1 MHAADHPIWQP
12 SPARLSATHL
22 TAFTRLA
29 ETLDNQRYPDYS
41 SLWHASIARPERFW
55 SQLWDYAGVIGDKGS
70 VALEDKDGMRAA
82 RFFPQSA
89 LNYAENL
96 LRRRD
101 DTLAMVFW
109 GEDKVKR
116 ELTWW
121 ELSDLVS
128 RLQQAMLAHGIAEGD
143 RVAGYMPNMPETVA
157 AMLAAS
163 SIGAVWTSCSPDFG
177 TDGALD
183 RFGQTAP
190 RLLFCPDGY
199 WYNGKQVDISE
210 KMQIIASG
218 LPSVEKVIV
227 VPYLERAD
235 AFAETVP
242 KAVTLERFGPDPAA
256 LGRACLRALA
266 AAD

>member
-41 SLWHASIARPERFW
+41 SLWHASIERPERFW

-82 RFFPQSA
+82 RFFPQAA

-128 RLQQAMLAHGIAEGD
+128 RLQQAMPDYHGS
-143 RVAGYMPNMPETVA
+143 T
-157 AMLAAS
+157 
-163 SIGAVWTSCSPDFG
+163 
-177 TDGALD
+177 
-183 RFGQTAP
+183 P
-190 RLLFCPDGY
+190 R
-199 WYNGKQVDISE
+199 
-210 KMQIIASG
+210 
-218 LPSVEKVIV
+218 
-227 VPYLERAD
+227 
-235 AFAETVP
+235 T
-242 KAVTLERFGPDPAA
+242 AA
-256 LGRACLRALA
+256 L
-266 AAD
+266 